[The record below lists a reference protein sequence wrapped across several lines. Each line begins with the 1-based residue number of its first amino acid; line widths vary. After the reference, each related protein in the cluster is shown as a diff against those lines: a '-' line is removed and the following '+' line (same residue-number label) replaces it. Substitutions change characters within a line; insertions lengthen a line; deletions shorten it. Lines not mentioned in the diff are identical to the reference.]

1 MEAERAAGDRG
12 IESIY
17 PRLADAV
24 NQRDLDALDELI
36 APDIINHGSDPND
49 PPGAE
54 RFKRSFRSLIA
65 TCPDLR
71 VTVEQQVAQGD
82 WVAVRWTDRGTD
94 TGGFWGRPP
103 TGKEVLLTG
112 IDLIRVEG
120 GRIAERWG
128 ESDLLFVLQELGIV
142 PADLRGNGADGHGE
156 RAGA

>member
-1 MEAERAAGDRG
+1 MDTERSTGDSG
-12 IESIY
+12 IESIF

-24 NQRDLDALDELI
+24 NRRNLDALDELI
-36 APDIINHGSDPND
+36 AADIVNHGADSDD

-54 RFKRSFRSLIA
+54 RFKQSFRSLIA
-65 TCPDLR
+65 ACPDLR
-71 VTVEQQVAQGD
+71 ITVEQQVTQGD

-120 GRIAERWG
+120 GRIVERWG
-128 ESDLLFVLQELGIV
+128 EYDLLYVLQELGIM
-142 PADLRGNGADGHGE
+142 PEDLRGEGVSSTSGF
-156 RAGA
+156 AGS